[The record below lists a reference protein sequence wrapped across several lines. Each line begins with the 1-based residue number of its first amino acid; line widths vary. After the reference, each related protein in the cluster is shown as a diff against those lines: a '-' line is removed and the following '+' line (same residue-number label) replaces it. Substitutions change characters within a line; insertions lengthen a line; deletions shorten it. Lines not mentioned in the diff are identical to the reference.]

1 MNPLI
6 SIHIHSYGS
15 ESESGVRTRCAM
27 IIHPKK
33 KMYCRQ
39 TTGKRVLEEMQT
51 WAAAGSFVNAVDSS
65 A

>member
-1 MNPLI
+1 
-6 SIHIHSYGS
+6 
-15 ESESGVRTRCAM
+15 M